1 LENFEMKKSLI
12 ALAVLAASGAAMAQ
26 SSVTLYGWLDTYVG
40 SIKTEG
46 APGSVTNT
54 VLNGGAVNGNRWGIK
69 GTEDL
74 GGGLKANFNLQ
85 QGFSIDSGAAS
96 TPAGFKASTAG
107 FNRQSWV
114 GFSGDF
120 GAVKLGRMT
129 SVFDD
134 VEGASDA
141 VLDSSLSPM
150 NSVFRTTSTGSSLI
164 PNVVVS
170 GYDKYLSNNI
180 QYESPVMSGFK
191 VSGSYALGEDKL
203 PAATATNT
211 ADATSETNFAV
222 TYVGG
227 PLSGELAYQTSKTT
241 LIGKSNKNFLRLG
254 AAYVFGPAKVKGTY
268 GKAGNVGN
276 VSGADATE
284 WQLGLDY
291 SVSPTFTL
299 TGSYAKSTDNST
311 QSTPALNGAGGLGE
325 VSRNGVGIGG
335 AYTLSKRTY
344 LYGGF
349 VTAKQTQSGSVDN
362 KVSLFAL
369 GINSQ
374 F

>member
-1 LENFEMKKSLI
+1 MKKSLI

-26 SSVTLYGWLDTYVG
+26 SSVTLYGWLDEYVG
-40 SIKTEG
+40 SIKSEG
-46 APGSVTNT
+46 AAGSLSQT

-85 QGFSIDSGAAS
+85 QGFSIDTGAAS
-96 TPAGFKASTAG
+96 NGSGFKGSGTAG

-114 GFSGDF
+114 GISGDF
-120 GAVKLGRMT
+120 GATKLGRMT
-129 SVFDD
+129 SPFDD
-134 VEGASDA
+134 VEGVSDA
-141 VLDSSLSPM
+141 VLDSSLSPQ

-164 PNVVVS
+164 PNATVS
-170 GYDKYLSNNI
+170 GYDKYLSNTI
-180 QYESPVMSGFK
+180 QYESPVLSGFK
-191 VSGSYALGEDKL
+191 VAGSYSLGEDK
-203 PAATATNT
+203 TATV
-211 ADATSETNFAV
+211 DATSETNFAV
-222 TYVGG
+222 TYANG
-227 PLSGELAYQTSKTT
+227 PLSGEFGYQTIKTNVV
-241 LIGKSNKNFLRLG
+241 GASNKNFLRLG

-291 SVSPTFTL
+291 SVAPAFTL

-311 QSTPALNGAGGLGE
+311 LSTPALNGAGGLGE
-325 VSRNGVGIGG
+325 VARNGVGIGG

-344 LYGGF
+344 LYGGY

-362 KVSLFAL
+362 KVSLFAV
-369 GINSQ
+369 GINTQ